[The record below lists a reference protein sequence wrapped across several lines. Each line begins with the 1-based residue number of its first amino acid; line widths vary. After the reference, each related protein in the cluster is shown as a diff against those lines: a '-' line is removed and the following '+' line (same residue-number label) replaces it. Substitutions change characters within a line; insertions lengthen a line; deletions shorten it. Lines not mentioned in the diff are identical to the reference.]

1 MGLIHF
7 SLNKAK
13 VNQLIQPCEQNITLF
28 WSKTERLIQQTSVVI
43 RPWSRIA
50 WMTSM
55 AIRLRSR
62 MKWLAH
68 LQTISLFLH
77 HCLSFGRLVWD
88 ILSIF
93 QAYLVLY
100 IYIYIHIHIFA
111 LEENWDGMNR
121 CPNATYSENVLLCDR
136 FFKKQS
142 LLLKIISFMLSP
154 KECYPKDILLTHRDI
169 CSHNII
175 SYMLLLIE
183 ESLKSYSLAN
193 ENLTRN
199 VLLYEMRTVCQRYSP
214 VL

>member
-1 MGLIHF
+1 MLFCTALYVFDWQTSERISYVAAVMINNVILKLDLIIMGLIHF

-77 HCLSFGRLVWD
+77 HCLSFGRLVWY

-100 IYIYIHIHIFA
+100 IYIYIY
-111 LEENWDGMNR
+111 
-121 CPNATYSENVLLCDR
+121 TYIYLL
-136 FFKKQS
+136 
-142 LLLKIISFMLSP
+142 
-154 KECYPKDILLTHRDI
+154 
-169 CSHNII
+169 
-175 SYMLLLIE
+175 
-183 ESLKSYSLAN
+183 
-193 ENLTRN
+193 
-199 VLLYEMRTVCQRYSP
+199 
-214 VL
+214 

>member
-1 MGLIHF
+1 MVQNSMDDFHGYTAQIQNEMAGSPADDFSVSSSLPQFWQISLRYLVHF
-7 SLNKAK
+7 S
-13 VNQLIQPCEQNITLF
+13 
-28 WSKTERLIQQTSVVI
+28 
-43 RPWSRIA
+43 
-50 WMTSM
+50 
-55 AIRLRSR
+55 
-62 MKWLAH
+62 
-68 LQTISLFLH
+68 SL
-77 HCLSFGRLVWD
+77 LSF
-88 ILSIF
+88 IH
-93 QAYLVLY
+93 

-111 LEENWDGMNR
+111 LEENWDDMNR